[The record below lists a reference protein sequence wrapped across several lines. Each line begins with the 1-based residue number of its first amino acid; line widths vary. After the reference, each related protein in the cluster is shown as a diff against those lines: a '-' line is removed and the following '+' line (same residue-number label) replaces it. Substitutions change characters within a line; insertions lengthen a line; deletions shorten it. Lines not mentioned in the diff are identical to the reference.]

1 MQEIVASE
9 YSLISIDTVLTYA
22 VSYCFAPS
30 YFTTW
35 PGIFYWTRHTLVT
48 TLSDLDASSPP
59 YEMNFVKRVGWVNLL
74 QKWKLIMEDLDLGRK
89 VYDLSPPHS
98 PKLKTFHELQICI
111 LVSIARSWGASLWHL
126 FEVENCFLVT
136 DPHAIILDGQLIAA
150 KIVLIDRLPLG
161 RMCLR
166 HYFSGF
172 GFQWFSILHFRH
184 YFSLGKRAQRDVNHK
199 FFKVKYPRWNTWNQ
213 LHCAQFPSFS
223 LRIYVE
229 NTSLHQV
236 IGCALFD
243 RTVWNERNKCFNVN
257 CKFISLKFVVLCSL
271 FPNTTTVKTAS

>member
-9 YSLISIDTVLTYA
+9 YSFVSIDTVLTCA

-48 TLSDLDASSPP
+48 TLSDLDAPPP
-59 YEMNFVKRVGWVNLL
+59 YEMNFVKRVGGVNLL

-126 FEVENCFLVT
+126 FEVKNCFLVT
-136 DPHAIILDGQLIAA
+136 DPHAIILDGQLIAV
-150 KIVLIDRLPLG
+150 KVVLIDRLPSG
-161 RMCLR
+161 RMDAFETL
-166 HYFSGF
+166 
-172 GFQWFSILHFRH
+172 FQW
-184 YFSLGKRAQRDVNHK
+184 YYSLGKR
-199 FFKVKYPRWNTWNQ
+199 
-213 LHCAQFPSFS
+213 
-223 LRIYVE
+223 
-229 NTSLHQV
+229 V

-243 RTVWNERNKCFNVN
+243 TTVWNERSKCFNVN
-257 CKFISLKFVVLCSL
+257 CKFISLKFVVPCSL
-271 FPNTTTVKTAS
+271 FPNTMKESKQRLKVHSHVPFAFPSTLKLNISAHGDKNAICITIRFITIMC